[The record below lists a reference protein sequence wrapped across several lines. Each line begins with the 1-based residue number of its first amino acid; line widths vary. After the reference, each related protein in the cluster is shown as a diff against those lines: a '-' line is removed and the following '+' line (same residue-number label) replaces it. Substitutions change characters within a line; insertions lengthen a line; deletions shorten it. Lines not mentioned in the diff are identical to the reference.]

1 MFEIFL
7 VIFKM
12 SFVEILYLTGV
23 ILVAGFI
30 LGVMERVSSDF
41 MQRAIGRKG
50 VMITAWLGTPV
61 HEIGHALMC
70 IIFRHN
76 ITDIK
81 LLNTKTDT
89 EVLGY
94 VKHSYNP
101 NSLYQRIGNLFIGLG
116 PIFSGTAALITAL
129 YLLLPKS
136 FNIYKTYLVQ
146 GINSDKIDKEL
157 LNSILSAGVTLTK
170 SIFTVQNISNIY
182 FWIFLLIAICVASH
196 IALSKADMIG
206 AKDGLIVLFV
216 LIFVVNIIMRYF
228 SINTANYIV
237 KLSRYNAHLIGFLM
251 IAFIFS
257 AFTLVISLVCYG
269 IVLLKR

>member
-1 MFEIFL
+1 MSEFFL

-12 SFVEILYLTGV
+12 SFIEILYLIGV
-23 ILVAGFI
+23 ILIAGFI
-30 LGVMERVSSDF
+30 LGIMERISNDF
-41 MQRAIGRKG
+41 MQRVFGRKG

-70 IIFRHN
+70 LIFRHN
-76 ITDIK
+76 ITEIK
-81 LLNTKTDT
+81 LLNTKNDT

-94 VKHSYNP
+94 VRHSYNP

-116 PIFSGTAALITAL
+116 PIFSGTISLIAAL

-146 GINSDKIDKEL
+146 GINSDKIDKNL
-157 LNSILSAGVTLTK
+157 LGSVFHAGTTLTK
-170 SIFTVQNISNIY
+170 SIFTAHNISNIN
-182 FWIFLLIAICVASH
+182 FWVFLVIAICIASH

-216 LIFVVNIIMRYF
+216 LIFVVNIIMGYF
-228 SINTANYIV
+228 SINTANYIT
-237 KLSRYNAHLIGFLM
+237 KLSRYNAHLIGFFI
-251 IAFIFS
+251 IAIIFS
-257 AFTLVISLVCYG
+257 AFTLVISSLCYG
-269 IVLLKR
+269 IALLRR

>member
-1 MFEIFL
+1 
-7 VIFKM
+7 M
-12 SFVEILYLTGV
+12 SFVEILYLVGV
-23 ILVAGFI
+23 ILVVGFI
-30 LGVMERVSSDF
+30 LGIMERVSNDF
-41 MQRAIGRKG
+41 MQRAFGRNG
-50 VMITAWLGTPV
+50 IMITAWLGTPV

-70 IIFRHN
+70 IVFRHN
-76 ITDIK
+76 ITNIK
-81 LLNTKTDT
+81 LLNTKSDT

-116 PIFSGTAALITAL
+116 PIFSGTASLITAL

-136 FNIYKTYLVQ
+136 FNTYKTYLVQ
-146 GINSDKIDKEL
+146 GINSDKIGKDL
-157 LNSILSAGVTLTK
+157 LNSILSAGITLTK
-170 SIFTVQNISNIY
+170 SIFTIQNISNIC

-216 LIFVVNIIMRYF
+216 LIFLVNIVLRYF
-228 SINTANYIV
+228 SINTVNYIV

-251 IAFIFS
+251 IALVFS

-269 IVLLKR
+269 IALFKR